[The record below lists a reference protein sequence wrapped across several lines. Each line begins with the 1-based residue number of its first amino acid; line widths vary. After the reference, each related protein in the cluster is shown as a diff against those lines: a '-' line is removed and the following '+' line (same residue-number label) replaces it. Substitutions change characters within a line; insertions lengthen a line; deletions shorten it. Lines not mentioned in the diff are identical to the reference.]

1 MKVGINDQIRKET
14 IHKNVGDEAKEKLN
28 KSDQKGKQ
36 TIYEN
41 FDESKE
47 KLKRK
52 EASIQRKYKKMSLQS
67 KYKHIKITGIAQK
80 SYIALCSL
88 WSLKKKDKLKL
99 I

>member
-47 KLKRK
+47 KL
-52 EASIQRKYKKMSLQS
+52 QRKRLPYKENTK
-67 KYKHIKITGIAQK
+67 KCHYKVNTNI
-80 SYIALCSL
+80 
-88 WSLKKKDKLKL
+88 
-99 I
+99 

>member
-41 FDESKE
+41 FDVSKE
-47 KLKRK
+47 KLQRK
-52 EASIQRKYKKMSLQS
+52 EACK
-67 KYKHIKITGIAQK
+67 
-80 SYIALCSL
+80 
-88 WSLKKKDKLKL
+88 
-99 I
+99 